1 MKSAAVRKAA
11 HDTSGSSTS
20 PISPVSLQRQ
30 KEDLSEQR
38 SEVEEQQH
46 EARFTPCYQ
55 DHCEPLGVPVMKSGC
70 LQGCIAQMQVR
81 GGHATR
87 YTLHAICYTLYAI
100 RYIITF
106 SVMNEWRE

>member
-81 GGHATR
+81 DDDHATR
-87 YTLHAICYTLYAI
+87 YTLYATHYTLYAI
-100 RYIITF
+100 RYTLYN
-106 SVMNEWRE
+106 M